1 MRMDNKH
8 VSVWGRTLEEYTTMF
23 ALNGISPS
31 TKLLSIADGPS
42 TFNLQ
47 QRQHGINITS
57 VDPIYNLSI
66 DELKDVFKKSYSFN
80 KELFIEN
87 KENFNFRNEQ
97 EMEQVLAKRQN
108 TFNTFIADYETHRN
122 NYHFGKLPTLDFTS
136 NSFDLCLCSNFLF
149 IFDHIFDLEFHI
161 NSIKEMLRISNEV
174 RIFPLY
180 SINGQ
185 KSNYLNFVTQFL
197 TDNNYSWTIEA
208 NNYHIYKDG
217 NKFLKVIRLEE

>member
-1 MRMDNKH
+1 MNNNH
-8 VSVWGRTLEEYTTMF
+8 VSVWGRTLEEYTNMF
-23 ALNGISPS
+23 GLHDILLSS
-31 TKLLSIADGPS
+31 RILSIADGPS

-47 QRQHGINITS
+47 QRYRGVNVTS

-66 DELKDVFKKSYSFN
+66 CELKEVFKKSYSFN

-87 KENFNFRNEQ
+87 KESFNFKNEQ

-108 TFNTFIADYETHRN
+108 TFNTFIADYETQRN

-136 NSFDLCLCSNFLF
+136 NSFDLCLCSNLLF

-185 KSNYLNFVTQFL
+185 ESNYLSFVTQFL
-197 TDNNYSWTIEA
+197 TDNNYSWTIET
-208 NNYHIYKDG
+208 NDYHIYKDG
-217 NKFLKVIRLEE
+217 NRFLKVIKLTE

>member
-1 MRMDNKH
+1 MDNKH
-8 VSVWGRTLEEYTTMF
+8 VSVWGRTLEEYINMF
-23 ALNGISPS
+23 SLNGISYS
-31 TKLLSIADGPS
+31 TKILSIADGPS

-47 QRQHGINITS
+47 QRQRGINITS
-57 VDPIYNLSI
+57 VDPIYNLSV
-66 DELKDVFKKSYSFN
+66 DKLKEVFKKSYSFN

-87 KENFNFRNEQ
+87 KESFNFKNAE

-122 NYHFGKLPTLDFTS
+122 NYNFGKLPNLDLTS

-161 NSIKEMLRISNEV
+161 NSIQEMLRLSNEV

-180 SINGQ
+180 NIDGKESEFLSSI
-185 KSNYLNFVTQFL
+185 TDFL
-197 TDNNYSWTIEA
+197 TTNSYQWTIET
-208 NNYHIYKDG
+208 NNYHVYKNG
-217 NKFLKVIRLEE
+217 NRFLKITH